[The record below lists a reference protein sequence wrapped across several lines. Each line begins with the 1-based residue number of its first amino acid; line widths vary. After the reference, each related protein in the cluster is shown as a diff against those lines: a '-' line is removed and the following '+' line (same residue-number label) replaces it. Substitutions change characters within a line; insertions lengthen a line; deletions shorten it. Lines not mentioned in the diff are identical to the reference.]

1 MNRSTNLWRVLLLAG
16 LTALAACGAP
26 SRNASQPLTPGAAAC
41 SVASLTNPALTGS
54 GLGGTG
60 APAVRGP
67 DPGGI
72 GGTGQVATGS
82 GLGGTGAPMVA
93 SQGTGSGLGGTGSP
107 VASGERGLGGTG
119 SPVAGGESGLGGTG
133 IVGVVTGFA
142 SICVNGVEVEYPP
155 SMPVERDGALA
166 PVSELAVGQV
176 VALQATG
183 QGDRLRASR
192 IAVIDAAVG
201 PITALEAQAG
211 RFEVMGQ
218 PAVALEREDLQGL
231 RVGDWVRVSGQRV
244 SSGDIRA
251 TRVQRAAPEAAFAT
265 GPYGASG
272 TLGLRVGATPMV
284 VSALPAD
291 LAEGQEIGVRGEW
304 VDGRLRAR
312 ELLVQPTRV
321 AVGSAREVLLQGYV
335 HALQGRE
342 LRLGYQSLTLG
353 EQLRVDGG
361 DLRSLRVDQAV
372 QVRGRVDA
380 NNRVTVE
387 RIELRTEGRRGQPAR
402 AASPAASASETSS
415 GSTATGTV
423 SSGSSGSGA
432 SDNAGR
438 PLVSDDGGRGRGRG
452 GNSGSGSSNSGSGS
466 SNSGSGSDSGGRGR
480 GRGGDSGSSGS
491 GSSGSGSS
499 GSGSSGSG
507 SSGSGSS
514 GSGSSGS
521 GSSGSG
527 SSGSGSSG
535 SGSSG
540 SGSSGGGDSGGDSSG
555 RGRGRNRGSS

>member
-1 MNRSTNLWRVLLLAG
+1 MNRSTGLWRVLLLAG

-26 SRNASQPLTPGAAAC
+26 LRNASQPLTPGAAAC

-60 APAVRGP
+60 SPAVRGP

-72 GGTGQVATGS
+72 GGTGQVATGL

-107 VASGERGLGGTG
+107 VASGERRLGGTG
-119 SPVAGGESGLGGTG
+119 SPVAGSESGLGGTG

-155 SMPVERDGALA
+155 AMPVERDGVLA
-166 PVSELAVGQV
+166 PVSDLAVGQV

-183 QGDRLRASR
+183 QGDRLRASH

-201 PITALEAQAG
+201 PITALEAPAG

-244 SSGDIRA
+244 SSGEIRA
-251 TRVQRAAPEAAFAT
+251 TRVQRAAPGAAFAT
-265 GPYGASG
+265 GPYGVSG
-272 TLGLRVGATPMV
+272 TVGLRVGATPMV
-284 VSALPAD
+284 VSTLPAD
-291 LAEGQEIGVRGEW
+291 LTEGQEIGVRGEW

-361 DLRSLRVDQAV
+361 DLRSLRVDQPV

-380 NNRVTVE
+380 GNRVTVD

-402 AASPAASASETSS
+402 AASPATSTSETAS
-415 GSTATGTV
+415 GSPATGTV

-432 SDNAGR
+432 SDNPGR
-438 PLVSDDGGRGRGRG
+438 SPVADDGGRGRGRG
-452 GNSGSGSSNSGSGS
+452 GNSGSGS

-535 SGSSG
+535 
-540 SGSSGGGDSGGDSSG
+540 GGDSGGDSSG
-555 RGRGRNRGSS
+555 RGRGRNRGGS